1 MSQPREPG
9 SSLCHSAGTAQA
21 LGHGSGP
28 SPALRLCLLQCQ
40 QSQPLSGRQLPA
52 APGWVCIPSR
62 AGRSPRGAAGEAG
75 AADGLE
81 ALVIFQ
87 NLFWDAIHC
96 SSLGKDDLQAE
107 LLWPN
112 ELGGINWSP
121 FPSPLSSAPLPAA
134 TPGCRDW
141 SVPCTGSKNSPGPTA
156 ERSTRGGTG
165 SRDPPVLV
173 PVTRAGAA
181 THLPTRPLTWHWHPG
196 ARSSLASTSWQII
209 FCKSSCPHH
218 VPGLPVS
225 QQKIHSDS
233 QP

>member
-112 ELGGINWSP
+112 ELGGINWSFSFSSELCPTPCSYTWVQGLECALHWEQEQPWPHSRKEHSWRDREQGPPCPCSCHQGWSSHTSPHAP
-121 FPSPLSSAPLPAA
+121 FDLALARRGTQLSGIHLLADYFLQII
-134 TPGCRDW
+134 
-141 SVPCTGSKNSPGPTA
+141 
-156 ERSTRGGTG
+156 
-165 SRDPPVLV
+165 
-173 PVTRAGAA
+173 
-181 THLPTRPLTWHWHPG
+181 LPTSC
-196 ARSSLASTSWQII
+196 ARTSRQSTENPQ
-209 FCKSSCPHH
+209 
-218 VPGLPVS
+218 
-225 QQKIHSDS
+225 
-233 QP
+233 